1 MFFDFIVNC
10 YLYKKYIDITG
21 LAYIR
26 SSKKS
31 KHFKLV
37 KVRFVWFIIITN
49 R

>member
-31 KHFKLV
+31 KHESTPKSRKDNFSL
-37 KVRFVWFIIITN
+37 
-49 R
+49 